1 MANTAP
7 KVSTKNIWQQITSS
21 FWMPVG
27 LVNRV
32 RNTGDFVVPGFVI
45 MQFTVTLAGGLN
57 DISY

>member
-1 MANTAP
+1 MTV
-7 KVSTKNIWQQITSS
+7 VSLRISVDFK
-21 FWMPVG
+21 PVG